1 MESFRHVNIRSQN
14 KKILGS
20 HNAIRKLLPYLR
32 FFKFILETLT
42 THLNDLTF
50 TTTYEIVHFKWSN
63 FLANFSHDAC
73 TPNFNVFNDRVFEG
87 NRDFP
92 NGRIKRVNH

>member
-14 KKILGS
+14 EKILGS

-32 FFKFILETLT
+32 FFQFSFETLT
-42 THLNDLTF
+42 THLNYLTF
-50 TTTYEIVHFKWSN
+50 TTTYEMVHFKWTN

-87 NRDFP
+87 DRNFP
-92 NGRIKRVNH
+92 NGRI